1 MARPKTIYWAIK
13 LDRPRPSDPWV
24 KIAGKKLLAHVGV
37 LPPHPRL
44 YEDREDASDNCCG
57 EGEYEHPIK
66 LRVTIEEV

>member
-13 LDRPRPSDPWV
+13 LDRPSPSDPWV
-24 KIAGKKLLAHVGV
+24 KIGGKKLLAHVGV

-44 YEDREDASDNCCG
+44 YEDKQDAWDNCCG
-57 EGEYEHPIK
+57 KGEHAVK